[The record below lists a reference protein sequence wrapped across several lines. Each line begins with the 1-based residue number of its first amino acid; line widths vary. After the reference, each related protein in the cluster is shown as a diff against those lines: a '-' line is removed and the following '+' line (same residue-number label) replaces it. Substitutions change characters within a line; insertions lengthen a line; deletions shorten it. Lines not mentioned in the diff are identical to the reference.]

1 MKSPSLPRRGFLAL
15 GAAAGAAALMPGAA
29 FAASPTGQKLHGL
42 SVFGELKYPAGF
54 AQFDYVNPDAPKG
67 GSFSFPPPNWTYNQ
81 SPFTFNTLNSFTLKG
96 DAPPRMELCFDTL
109 MARALDEPDAVY
121 GLLAES
127 VTISADRNGFDF
139 ALRPQARWHDGTP
152 LTAEDVAFTLML
164 YKEKGHPVL
173 LLPLAE
179 LEEARAL
186 DAHTVRLT
194 FSGRQSS
201 QTLLTVATM
210 PIVSK
215 AYYTAN
221 DFEAARMVPP
231 LGSGPYKIGRVAA
244 GQTIEYER
252 VPDYWGRDLA
262 VNRGQYNFDR
272 IRIDFYRDRQAAFE
286 AFKKGDTHFR
296 EEFTARVWASDY
308 DFPAL
313 AQGKVVKREF
323 EGEKWPSMQSIALN
337 QRRAQFRDVRVR
349 RAIAM
354 CFDFEW
360 TRRTL
365 FAGSYQRSQSNFE
378 KSEFRAEGLPTPGEL
393 ALLEPFRA
401 ELPPETFGE
410 PPVQPVSD
418 GSGRDRKLLGA
429 ASRLLAEAGWK
440 RSGDFVVNGK
450 GERLE
455 AEMLAND
462 DSLARIFLPWVE
474 NMKAIGIDASVR
486 VVDSA
491 QYEARLDDFDFDL
504 DMAAISIG
512 ATPTVDALEA
522 IYHSRAADRP
532 GTRNYPG
539 TKSPAIDAL
548 VAAAGRSQSREEL
561 VVALR
566 ALDRVLRAR
575 LDWIPTYYL
584 ANHRVAYWDMFG
596 FKEPK
601 PDYGFPVETL
611 WWFDSSR
618 AQKIGR
624 G

>member
-1 MKSPSLPRRGFLAL
+1 
-15 GAAAGAAALMPGAA
+15 
-29 FAASPTGQKLHGL
+29 
-42 SVFGELKYPAGF
+42 
-54 AQFDYVNPDAPKG
+54 
-67 GSFSFPPPNWTYNQ
+67 
-81 SPFTFNTLNSFTLKG
+81 FNTLNSFTLKG

>member
-1 MKSPSLPRRGFLAL
+1 MKFMPIILAGVLASLAHADE
-15 GAAAGAAALMPGAA
+15 AAIRQA
-29 FAASPTGQKLHGL
+29 FAERYPHVAIKSVAVTAIPGLYEVFAGGQIVYADERG
-42 SVFGELKYPAGF
+42 
-54 AQFDYVNPDAPKG
+54 DY
-67 GSFSFPPPNWTYNQ
+67 
-81 SPFTFNTLNSFTLKG
+81 LLKG
-96 DAPPRMELCFDTL
+96 PLLDTREKLNVTERRLEVLKAVKFDTL
-109 MARALDEPDAVY
+109 PFEQSIAIKQGRGERRIAVFADPDCPFCRQLEKELARMD
-121 GLLAES
+121 
-127 VTISADRNGFDF
+127 N
-139 ALRPQARWHDGTP
+139 
-152 LTAEDVAFTLML
+152 LTVHVF
-164 YKEKGHPVL
+164 